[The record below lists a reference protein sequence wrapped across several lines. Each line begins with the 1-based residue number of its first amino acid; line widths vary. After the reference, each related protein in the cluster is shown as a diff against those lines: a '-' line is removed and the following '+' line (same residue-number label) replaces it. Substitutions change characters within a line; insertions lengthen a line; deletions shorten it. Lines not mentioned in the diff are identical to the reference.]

1 MNSHR
6 RYGWKVRPLLDGKAD
21 LVNDHK
27 GRLGDF
33 EVIDIH
39 FCRGSL
45 FTRWNKHG
53 KVTRDWPSIK
63 KLCDFVCMLDYPD
76 PSKVSNVVRYDTKRG
91 AVYRLYVK
99 REVESNHGL

>member
-1 MNSHR
+1 MNR
-6 RYGWKVRPLLDGKAD
+6 GKPCTAWKVRPLIGKAD

-39 FCRGSL
+39 FAGTSI

-53 KVTRDWPSIK
+53 KVTGDWPTIER
-63 KLCDFVCMLDYPD
+63 LCGFVCMLDYPD
-76 PSKVSNVVRYDTKRG
+76 PTKVSNVVRYETTRG

-99 REVESNHGL
+99 AEVA